1 MLNCIMKRVL
11 SVRHGSSSPQKAGAK
26 GGFRGAF
33 TLIEL
38 LVVIA
43 IIAILAALLLP
54 ALSAAK
60 LRAYQVSCA
69 SNLKQIGTGW
79 TMYSSDFNQIMPV
92 NWAGMADN
100 PPHSK
105 ASGTVASPWRTHEA
119 YRVVAGTGTIATGD
133 GSDCGTC
140 PSGPWNLGLLY
151 DGKMIAD
158 AKAFYCPAGALLL
171 DAGNGDPNMSYDW
184 YTKSAPY
191 PSTPVGSG
199 DNKIRTAYDYLPQST
214 KQELIANVGVKS
226 SKTVIG
232 PKVTNKQ
239 GDLDLNRAIFTD
251 QTQSIQQ
258 VPHKAGAGISGMNA
272 LFGDGHVM
280 WESAKQNP
288 EAFDLATYWGDSGDA
303 KRIGETPGGS
313 FRYVRSL
320 LKP

>member
-1 MLNCIMKRVL
+1 MRKVF
-11 SVRHGSSSPQKAGAK
+11 SVRHGSSSPQKAGDK

-79 TMYSSDFNQIMPV
+79 VMYSSDFNQIMPL
-92 NWAGMADN
+92 NWPGFVDN
-100 PPHSK
+100 LPYSK
-105 ASGTVASPWRTHEA
+105 ASDSASSPWRTHEA
-119 YRVVAGTGTIATGD
+119 YRVVPGTGTIAIGD
-133 GSDCGTC
+133 GTPSPN

-151 DGKMIAD
+151 DGKMVAD
-158 AKAFYCPAGALLL
+158 AKAFYCPAGALIL
-171 DAGNGDPNMSYDW
+171 DGGTSDPNMSYDW
-184 YTKSAPY
+184 YIQSAPW

-199 DNKIRTAYDYLPQST
+199 DNKIRTAYDYLPQS
-214 KQELIANVGVKS
+214 KNQELIASVGIKTT
-226 SKTVIG
+226 KTVIG

-239 GDLDLNRAIFTD
+239 GDLDLNLAIFAD
-251 QTQSIQQ
+251 QTQDIEDVPHRRSVGSIQ
-258 VPHKAGAGISGMNA
+258 GMNA
-272 LFGDGHVM
+272 LFPDGHVT
-280 WESAKQNP
+280 WESQEQNP
-288 EAFDLATYWGDSGDA
+288 VAFDLGNYWGHSSDA
-303 KRIGETPGGS
+303 NRIGETPGGS